1 MPIQEIEKRILEEA
15 QAQALKINQET
26 EKKVAQIEAAGLRK
40 MEETKAKILEEA
52 RSKAEEVKRHHL
64 VPARLKARKEILEEK
79 QKFLSDLY
87 NEIQRE
93 KKLSSAEIAGIR
105 EESEV
110 KASMILFA
118 K

>member
-15 QAQALKINQET
+15 QAKALKINQEAD
-26 EKKVAQIEAAGLRK
+26 KKIKQIEEAGLRK
-40 MEETKAKILEEA
+40 IEETKAKILDEA
-52 RSKAEEVKRHHL
+52 RNQAEEVKRYHL

-79 QKFLSDLY
+79 QKYLSDLY

-93 KKLSSAEIAGIR
+93 KKLSAADINRIR
-105 EESEV
+105 DESEV